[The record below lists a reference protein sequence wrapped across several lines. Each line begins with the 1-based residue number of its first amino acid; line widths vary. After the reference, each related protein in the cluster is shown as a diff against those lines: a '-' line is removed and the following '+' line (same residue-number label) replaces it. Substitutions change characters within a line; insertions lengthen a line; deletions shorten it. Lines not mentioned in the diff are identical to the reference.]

1 MGGQCT
7 PCRPGTQEMLK
18 ILTRIDPEGRSFFN
32 VNTEIFDVLQV
43 LLQEGHQMKRIL
55 LDTQRLTHPI

>member
-1 MGGQCT
+1 
-7 PCRPGTQEMLK
+7 MLK